1 MANPFTSKA
10 EDGFLENLKE
20 ADFLELSQNIG
31 EAIRDEWLGID
42 DFRRAY
48 TKFRE
53 GNLLGALKSMATGTF
68 EIGGTAAMFLSGG
81 AAAPVVS
88 GAKAVSTAGKGAK
101 LAKGLR
107 AAKALREVET
117 AAEVARGVETAAEA
131 RKGATAT
138 RKIYN
143 ILRPRTIDEKIE
155 AAARM
160 RAGGKRGILGE
171 ARVADEALLE
181 QARRE
186 VREDLLK
193 LPPQTRKEP
202 TLPGAGFEEM
212 ATTARLPRRR
222 FEEVGSG
229 AGGAVG
235 SALRG
240 VVQLGGGMPQNQGTL
255 AVPAARAR
263 ALGQTPTRLQRAGA
277 FASGKTLAVA
287 QRTGTD
293 PFDWA
298 GRMAAG
304 PEMTPYGITQQQ
316 YNELSSQ
323 LTPQDMALFLQA
335 LEQAQ
340 LERGAQ

>member
-31 EAIRDEWLGID
+31 EALRDEWLGVD

-53 GNLLGALKSMATGTF
+53 GNLLGALKSMAAGQF
-68 EIGGTAAMFLSGG
+68 ELGGTAAMLLTGG
-81 AAAPVVS
+81 AAAPVV
-88 GAKAVSTAGKGAK
+88 GGIKGVSTAGKGVK
-101 LAKGLR
+101 VAKGLQAAR
-107 AAKALREVET
+107 AAQGAKKGASSTKAL
-117 AAEVARGVETAAEA
+117 
-131 RKGATAT
+131 
-138 RKIYN
+138 YN
-143 ILRPRTIDEKIE
+143 LLRPRTLDEKIE

-160 RAGGKRGILGE
+160 RAGGKRGVLSQ
-171 ARVADEALLE
+171 ATAPDEALLE

-186 VREDLLK
+186 VREDMLK

-202 TLPGAGFEEM
+202 TLPGAGFDEM
-212 ATTARLPRRR
+212 ADAVRLPRRR

-240 VVQLGGGMPQNQGTL
+240 AIQFGGGMPQNQGML

-263 ALGQTPTRLQRAGA
+263 ALGQTPTRLQRTGE

-287 QRTGTD
+287 QRTGAN
-293 PFDWA
+293 PLDWA
-298 GRMAAG
+298 GRITAG

-316 YNELSSQ
+316 YDELSRQ

-340 LERGAQ
+340 LERGVE